1 MGSVRINL
9 FFFFFDILLFFLL
22 LWCVFLLFF
31 LYVNAQVI
39 LENER
44 KPPAIFGVM
53 KRWTQCIRLRKF
65 SEVSPFWRRCNQF
78 VLMSTTISDFVDILP
93 NTVSESAKGVLGV
106 TRNTPSGMGPFTR
119 LGLTPELS
127 SADKSRSFS
136 RSSSQSTSSVPLG
149 SLTGEDKEVQIN
161 DPSLVTLCP
170 KESLPFDDEEFAE
183 KLLEMEVEG
192 AIDECWQDE
201 KKAYFEDVKEI
212 AKILEAM
219 KVRNICCVN
228 TSQKTSNFDF
238 IMFGTCEGQRHI
250 HLASWAIQES
260 DRVHR
265 ISKVKRKKT
274 DETWEVVPVGRIL
287 VNLMTEDLRK
297 DLSLE
302 RKWAVTTT
310 MDPLHVANAPVSEG
324 RLGKAHGLWS
334 LTLNL
339 QDLEDFEIDYCKD
352 TLLKQL

>member
-1 MGSVRINL
+1 MVAI
-9 FFFFFDILLFFLL
+9 FAYFCFDP
-22 LWCVFLLFF
+22 
-31 LYVNAQVI
+31 QVI
-39 LENER
+39 QESER
-44 KPPAIFGVM
+44 KSPAIYGVM
-53 KRWTQCIRLRKF
+53 KKWAQCIRLRKF
-65 SEVSPFWRRCNQF
+65 SEVSRHRRRCNQF
-78 VLMSTTISDFVDILP
+78 ALMSTTISDFVDILP
-93 NTVSESAKGVLGV
+93 STVSESAKEDVLGV
-106 TRNTPSGMGPFTR
+106 SRNTSPGMGPFTR
-119 LGLTPELS
+119 LGLTPEPFS
-127 SADKSRSFS
+127 PNRGSAFS
-136 RSSSQSTSSVPLG
+136 RNSSQSTNSLPLG
-149 SLTGEDKEVQIN
+149 SLAGEEKEVQVN
-161 DPSLVTLCP
+161 DLSLVTLSP

-183 KLLEMEVEG
+183 KLLEIEVEG

-260 DRVHR
+260 DQVHR

-287 VNLMTEDLRK
+287 VNLMTEDLRE

-302 RKWAVTTT
+302 RKWAVTST
-310 MDPLHVANAPVSEG
+310 MDPLQVANAPVSEG

-352 TLLKQL
+352 ALLKQL